1 MNQCILK
8 LLPDFKN
15 FSPEYDAEILS
26 TSKIVESLQHQF
38 EMEIV
43 SYIILQ
49 IKSTKWHSCSLSK
62 LYQLTMIKSA

>member
-8 LLPDFKN
+8 LLPNFKN
-15 FSPEYDAEILS
+15 FSPEYVAEILS

-49 IKSTKWHSCSLSK
+49 IKSTKMALLFTFQALPVNHD
-62 LYQLTMIKSA
+62 